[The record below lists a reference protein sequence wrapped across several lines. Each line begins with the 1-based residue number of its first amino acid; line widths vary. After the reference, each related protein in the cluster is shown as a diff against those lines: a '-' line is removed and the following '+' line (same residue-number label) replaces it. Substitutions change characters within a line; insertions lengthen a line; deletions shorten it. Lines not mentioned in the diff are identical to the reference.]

1 MYLYKL
7 PLILFVSSLFATAC
21 VQHQPRPNISNEQL
35 KSALIDTESR
45 MESQLRQ
52 QCERI
57 IDNQNKYQTDLHA
70 FSREQQRARRQL
82 DQLNV
87 QIEQLNDTL
96 TTRMAAESAQSS
108 QLLATVSNENCPPPA
123 PITLNDKLVLG
134 QTEWLWIEAVNRVFA
149 ARVDTGATTSS
160 LTAQDIV
167 TLERDGQKWAR
178 FTIVPEEDS
187 DNSYEVE
194 APIARIANI
203 RQSSTNEV
211 DKRPVVRLTVRIGK
225 MTDTAEFTLTDRS
238 HMSYPILLGREFLKD
253 IAIVDVAKQ
262 KVQPK
267 PELLKDRASATPI
280 NVEETDSPASDT
292 E

>member
-1 MYLYKL
+1 MFKHKL
-7 PLILFVSSLFATAC
+7 PLILIVSSLFTTAC
-21 VQHQPRPNISNEQL
+21 VQNETRPTVSNEQL
-35 KSALIDTESR
+35 KSALSDSESR
-45 MESQLRQ
+45 IENQLRQ
-52 QCERI
+52 QCQKVL
-57 IDNQNKYQTDLHA
+57 DNQNKHQAGLQS
-70 FSREQQRARRQL
+70 FSKEQQVTRKQL
-82 DQLNV
+82 DELNHQV
-87 QIEQLNDTL
+87 EQLNEKLAQRAVVESVQTAQVVS
-96 TTRMAAESAQSS
+96 AASS
-108 QLLATVSNENCPPPA
+108 QSCPPPA
-123 PITLNDKLVLG
+123 PMTLGDKLVLG
-134 QTEWLWIEAVNRVFA
+134 QSEWLWIEAVNRVFP

-178 FTIVPEEDS
+178 FTIVPEEGS

-211 DKRPVVRLTVRIGK
+211 DKRPVVRLTIKIGN

-253 IAIVDVAKQ
+253 IAVVDVAK
-262 KVQPK
+262 KNVQPK
-267 PELLKDRASATPI
+267 PELLTDRASAIPKKADQA
-280 NVEETDSPASDT
+280 NPKASEE